1 MTKINNYEELVAE
14 RIRLQN
20 ELQKQKSFFKAEINE
35 VKTKLEPIGD
45 VISFLGIFR
54 GKNTASRPSLLK
66 TGVSMGIDL
75 LVRDK
80 LSKANWVIRALIPA
94 VLKGISNQIIK
105 KKMPSAIPSTK
116 MVE

>member
-20 ELQKQKSFFKAEINE
+20 ELLKQKSFFKAEINE

-54 GKNTASRPSLLK
+54 GKNTASPSLLK

-80 LSKANWVIRALIPA
+80 LSKANWVIRSLIPA

-105 KKMPSAIPSTK
+105 KKMPSAMPSTK

>member
-14 RIRLQN
+14 RIRLQH

-54 GKNTASRPSLLK
+54 GKNTANPSLLK

-105 KKMPSAIPSTK
+105 KKMPSTK